1 MRKVFI
7 LILTYLLAYFLSITI
22 TVSAT
27 STNNVKIVDD
37 VNSDV
42 VSKDMVV
49 AANIC
54 DSSIYS
60 SFRQY

>member
-22 TVSAT
+22 IVSAT

-37 VNSDV
+37 VNSVV